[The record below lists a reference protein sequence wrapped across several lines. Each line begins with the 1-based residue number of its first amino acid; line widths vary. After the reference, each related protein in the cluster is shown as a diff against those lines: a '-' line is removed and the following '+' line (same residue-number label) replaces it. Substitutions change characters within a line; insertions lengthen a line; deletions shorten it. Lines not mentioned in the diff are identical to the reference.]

1 MLFFV
6 VLPAREEVVFV
17 ELISRLMLASLVMKT
32 PSPAGLEF
40 REEISPPNAPIEPAI
55 DEYLAVPVMILL
67 S

>member
-1 MLFFV
+1 
-6 VLPAREEVVFV
+6 
-17 ELISRLMLASLVMKT
+17 MLASLVMKT